1 MKEVTFLQI
10 DYTIQ
15 LIIGF
20 LMLMFLPIAYGLI
33 LLLPF
38 GIWQNISSL
47 IMVYIYKDR
56 KRIPHLNITAI
67 WLMIFLIMKDVSGV
81 SETLVFSYII
91 LLPACIGLWYFL
103 LTKKDYDLKE
113 LEAQKPEREYV

>member
-15 LIIGF
+15 LIIG
-20 LMLMFLPIAYGLI
+20 LLILMFLPIAYGLI

-47 IMVYIYKDR
+47 IMVYLYKDR

-81 SETLVFSYII
+81 SGTLVFSYII
-91 LLPACIGLWYFL
+91 LIPACIGLWYFL
-103 LTKKDYDLKE
+103 LTKKDYELKE